1 MFLKHNRALLLKA
14 ATTHPSL
21 LTRLQPR
28 SLRLRLVLWYGMLV
42 ALAFGLFI
50 LLMLSFTTDALNQ
63 SVLHAIQTEVRA
75 TSSEVQHELTTTP
88 PYWPTHLSLNTPNIY
103 RDPGVSIEVLNSQG
117 TTLYDSDSNP
127 ATHIPLATTTR
138 QGVLS
143 GHPGNYMQH
152 FASEPVQVEAVPIY
166 APGGQPGQRS
176 SVIGI
181 LLVAKSL
188 RDVDETLSLLR
199 TLLLFVGGATLLLVL
214 LSAWAIA
221 TRILHPLTEMAK
233 IAREVAA
240 TTEQGTRLGNL
251 SPRVKKPRGR
261 DEMVQVVDAFNTMLA
276 NLEQAT
282 RGQRRFVADASH
294 ELRAPLTTIQGNLS
308 FLQQHGETLSSAER
322 QAIVHDAY
330 EEMLRLAQLVDELLL
345 LARADAHMDTPLSSQ
360 KSLIAGT
367 GLQLVDVDRVALQ
380 VVRQLSVR
388 LAVEKSPV
396 KLEIGHIEPVHVRS
410 DEESLRRIL
419 LILLDNALKY
429 TLSTTE
435 SGKERIVVSVG
446 RQEKEAVLRVSDTGI
461 GIEAEELPHIFE
473 RFYRAD
479 RARSRQGTGL
489 GLAIA
494 STLTEQLGG
503 RITVESVPGEGSTF
517 SLWFPLV

>member
-1 MFLKHNRALLLKA
+1 MSSKHNSVPPQTV
-14 ATTHPSL
+14 TTPSSL
-21 LTRLQPR
+21 LAQLQPR
-28 SLRLRLVLWYGMLV
+28 SLHLRLVLWYGTLI
-42 ALAFGLFI
+42 ALALSLFI
-50 LLMLSFTTDALNQ
+50 LLMFPFTTDALNQ
-63 SVLHAIQTEVRA
+63 SVTHAIQTEVRVV
-75 TSSEVQHELTTTP
+75 SSEVQHELTTTP
-88 PYWPTHLSLNTPNIY
+88 PYWPAHFSLNTLNTY
-103 RDPGVSIEVLNSQG
+103 RDPGVVVEVLTSQG
-117 TTLYDSDSNP
+117 TTLYDSDNNP
-127 ATHIPLATTTR
+127 ATHIPLATMTR
-138 QGVLS
+138 QSVLS
-143 GHPGNYMQH
+143 GHANNYMEH
-152 FASEPVQVEAVPIY
+152 FASEAVQVEAVPIY
-166 APGGQPGQRS
+166 TPGGQPGQRT

-188 RDVDETLSLLR
+188 RDIDEALSLLR
-199 TLLLFVGGATLLLVL
+199 TLLLLVGGAILILALLGG
-214 LSAWAIA
+214 WAIA
-221 TRILHPLTEMAK
+221 TRILRPLTEMAK
-233 IAREVAA
+233 TAREVAA

-251 SPRVKKPRGR
+251 SSRVKEPRGR
-261 DEMVQVVDAFNTMLA
+261 DEMAQVVDAFNTMLA

-282 RGQRRFVADASH
+282 QGQRRFVADASH

-308 FLQQHGETLSSAER
+308 FLQQHGETLSPAER

-367 GLQLVDVDRVALQ
+367 GLQLVDIDRVALQ
-380 VVRQLSVR
+380 VVRQLSMR
-388 LAVEKSPV
+388 LAVEESPV
-396 KLEIGHIEPVHVRS
+396 KLEIGHIEPVHTRS

-429 TLSTTE
+429 TPSTTE
-435 SGKERIVVSVG
+435 SGKERIVVSVE

-494 STLTEQLGG
+494 STLSAQLGG
-503 RITVESVPGEGSTF
+503 YITVESVPGEGSTF
-517 SLWFPLV
+517 SLWLPLT